1 MFATEKK
8 KKIAPPIRIFSLH
21 GNGDTNSIGQE
32 IPCLP
37 CAGFFFVEPFPNYNT
52 VFLCIKMLDVYYK
65 CKDLAREILC
75 LPNIWEY
82 I

>member
-1 MFATEKK
+1 MAMVILTASVKRFHVS
-8 KKIAPPIRIFSLH
+8 RVQ
-21 GNGDTNSIGQE
+21 D
-32 IPCLP
+32 
-37 CAGFFFVEPFPNYNT
+37 FFFVEPFPNYNT